1 MSALAADAASSAPVL
16 EVEDLHTEFHLRTAN
31 VKAVDGVSFHVNPG
45 ECVGLVGESACG
57 KTTVGLSIMKLLP
70 NVGHIAGGS
79 IRLFGRD
86 LAPYDERQMRTVRG
100 TRSG

>member
-1 MSALAADAASSAPVL
+1 MSALAADVASPTPVL
-16 EVEDLHTEFHLRTAN
+16 EVENLHTEFHLRTAN

-70 NVGHIAGGS
+70 NVGHVTGGS

-86 LAPYDERQMRTVRG
+86 SPVRRGQMRPCAATK
-100 TRSG
+100 SG